1 MKYSC
6 DENVDKMVRE
16 LIERGAVFEP
26 KHRGKH
32 RALKFPSGAKVA
44 VIWKP
49 SDYRAGLNWVSQV
62 KRMIAEG
69 AFDVRKA

>member
-1 MKYSC
+1 VKYSL

-16 LIERGAVFEP
+16 LIERGAVFQR
-26 KHRGKH
+26 KQRGKH
-32 RALKFPSGAKVA
+32 NVLWFPNGAKVA

-49 SDYRAGLNWVSQV
+49 SDHRAGLNWISQV
-62 KRMIAEG
+62 KRTIAEG